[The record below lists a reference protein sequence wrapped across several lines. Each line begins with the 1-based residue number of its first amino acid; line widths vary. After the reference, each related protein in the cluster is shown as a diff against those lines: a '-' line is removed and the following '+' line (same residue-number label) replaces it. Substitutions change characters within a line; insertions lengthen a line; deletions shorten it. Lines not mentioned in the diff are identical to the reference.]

1 MLFTYIKWSKDSS
14 VKHYQDNNERLKE
27 GACERYQSLSQEE
40 KNNNMGKNDIKI
52 SLKMKNRGWSMKL
65 SIENNIT
72 EWKKSGSLLLVL
84 STA

>member
-1 MLFTYIKWSKDSS
+1 MLFTYIKWSKDSL

-52 SLKMKNRGWSMKL
+52 SLKMKTISVQKL
-65 SIENNIT
+65 STENNIT
-72 EWKKSGSLLLVL
+72 E
-84 STA
+84 